1 MKSKLLQFFN
11 ALPVLGIF
19 LVKEKKVQHVFS
31 GIGCCSTGNLTAFAC
46 KLHMTPLLIQLCL
59 ANSKGCG

>member
-11 ALPVLGIF
+11 ALQVLEIF
-19 LVKEKKVQHVFS
+19 LVKKRKVQHVFS
-31 GIGCCSTGNLTAFAC
+31 GIRCWFTGNLTAFAC
-46 KLHMTPLLIQLCL
+46 KLHMSPWLIQLWW